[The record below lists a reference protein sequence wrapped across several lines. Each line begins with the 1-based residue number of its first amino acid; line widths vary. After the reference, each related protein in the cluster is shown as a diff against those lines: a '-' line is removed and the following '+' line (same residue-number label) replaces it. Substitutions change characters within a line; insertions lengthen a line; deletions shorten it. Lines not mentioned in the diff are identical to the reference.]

1 MKKKVSEIQKKQI
14 KRIILKGLIHEIA
27 NSFEF
32 SIQTI
37 TRQLK
42 ILIGEDEFKIKKN
55 ISKKR
60 K

>member
-1 MKKKVSEIQKKQI
+1 MKKKVSDTQKKQI
-14 KRIILKGLIHEIA
+14 KELFLKGDSIHEIA

-42 ILIGEDEFKIKKN
+42 ILIGEDEFKKLKKN
-55 ISKKR
+55 ISF
-60 K
+60 